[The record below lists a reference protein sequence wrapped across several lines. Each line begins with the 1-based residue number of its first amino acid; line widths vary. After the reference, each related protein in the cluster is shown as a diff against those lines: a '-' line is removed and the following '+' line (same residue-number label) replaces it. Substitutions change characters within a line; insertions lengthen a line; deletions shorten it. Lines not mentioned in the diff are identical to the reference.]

1 MLQTA
6 ACFEI
11 ENHIDL
17 RMWDKPRFC
26 TDVIAS
32 EMSSV
37 REIHSIALIYLKI
50 SPNDSELYT
59 KKSVLHQPDSLVRSV
74 V

>member
-17 RMWDKPRFC
+17 RMWDKLRFC

-59 KKSVLHQPDSLVRSV
+59 KKSVLHQPDSLARRV